1 MVIFFSFV
9 PIRIS
14 FFLFILVRLFYIG
27 LCQNAIHHRT
37 LWYIAPG
44 FYGYHRKCSSLDTYR
59 AGHDPGWI
67 GHLFLSIICS
77 SFTGISRNFF
87 HYPILYYDLKL
98 TPMGQPIQVSFL
110 SSMVYSS
117 SILMVI
123 ISFFP
128 AFFSTSF
135 SKGKL
140 ANLNLTVFA
149 KKPYN
154 SHNKSYR
161 Y

>member
-1 MVIFFSFV
+1 MNLL
-9 PIRIS
+9 
-14 FFLFILVRLFYIG
+14 FLFILVRLFYIG

-98 TPMGQPIQVSFL
+98 TSHGAANTGQFSLFHGLFLLYTDGDYILFPGFFQHFFLKGKVGKLEFDYQLINISSYGYTSFF
-110 SSMVYSS
+110 V
-117 SILMVI
+117 
-123 ISFFP
+123 ISFHQ
-128 AFFSTSF
+128 
-135 SKGKL
+135 
-140 ANLNLTVFA
+140 A
-149 KKPYN
+149 K
-154 SHNKSYR
+154 
-161 Y
+161 